1 MEISK
6 LDYPVYTLD
15 NRLLLPAGKR
25 LTPETLD
32 ALIATNKV
40 TSYQVVSFLKDGTV
54 YEDILSL
61 LQKTPYDVIFD
72 EPEKTIAL
80 SLMEKIHFILPVL
93 ESLSYFKEYES
104 YTYRHILIVFAL
116 STIMA
121 RDLLENSE
129 DWIREAMAGT
139 IHDFGKIC
147 VPIQVLKKSD
157 PLTRADRD
165 ILEHHALAGFV
176 LLSYLL
182 QDRRSLAA
190 RVARDHHERGDGSGY
205 PLGISLRD
213 RMVEIIATCDV
224 YDALLSPRPYR
235 LTPYDNR
242 TALEEITEMAHGGKL
257 SWEVVQALVSHNRKD
272 KPHFGDCRV
281 SAEVRGSPPAD
292 SLYGVIVD
300 EDSASSEE

>member
-1 MEISK
+1 MEIPQ

-15 NRLLLPAGKR
+15 NQLLLPAGKR
-25 LTPETLD
+25 LTSETLD
-32 ALIATNKV
+32 ALIATSKV
-40 TSYQVVSFLKDGTV
+40 TSYQALPFLKDGTV
-54 YEDILSL
+54 YQDILRL
-61 LQKTPYDVIFD
+61 LGKPPYHVIFG

-80 SLMEKIHFILPVL
+80 SLMDKIHFIPPVL
-93 ESLSYFKEYES
+93 ESLHYFKEYEP
-104 YTYRHILIVFAL
+104 YTYGHILIVFAL

-157 PLTRADRD
+157 PLTRADRG
-165 ILEHHALAGFV
+165 ILEHHTLAGFV

-182 QDRRSLAA
+182 QDRRSFAGQ
-190 RVARDHHERGDGSGY
+190 VARDHHERRDGSGY

-213 RMVEIIATCDV
+213 RMVEIVAACDV
-224 YDALLSPRPYR
+224 YDALLSQRPYR
-235 LTPYDNR
+235 FTPYDNR

-257 SWEVVQALVSHNRKD
+257 SWEVVQTLVSHSRKD
-272 KPHFGDCRV
+272 KPHFRDCRV
-281 SAEVRGSPPAD
+281 STEIRGSPPAD
-292 SLYGVIVD
+292 SLYGVIID
-300 EDSASSEE
+300 EDSGSSEE

>member
-1 MEISK
+1 
-6 LDYPVYTLD
+6 
-15 NRLLLPAGKR
+15 
-25 LTPETLD
+25 
-32 ALIATNKV
+32 
-40 TSYQVVSFLKDGTV
+40 
-54 YEDILSL
+54 
-61 LQKTPYDVIFD
+61 
-72 EPEKTIAL
+72 
-80 SLMEKIHFILPVL
+80 MEKIHFILPVL

>member
-257 SWEVVQALVSHNRKD
+257 SWEVVQALVSHNRRD

-281 SAEVRGSPPAD
+281 SAEVRGNPPAD
-292 SLYGVIVD
+292 SLYGAIVD
-300 EDSASSEE
+300 EDSTGSEE

>member
-1 MEISK
+1 MEIPQ

-15 NRLLLPAGKR
+15 NRQLLPAGKR
-25 LTPETLD
+25 LTSETLH
-32 ALIATNKV
+32 ALIATSKV
-40 TSYQVVSFLKDGTV
+40 TSYQALPFLKDGTV
-54 YEDILSL
+54 YQDILQL
-61 LQKTPYDVIFD
+61 LQKPPYHVIFG

-80 SLMEKIHFILPVL
+80 SLMEKIHFIPPVL

-147 VPIQVLKKSD
+147 VPIQILKKSD
-157 PLTRADRD
+157 PLTRADRG

-182 QDRRSLAA
+182 RDRRSFPA

-213 RMVEIIATCDV
+213 RMVEIIAACDV

-235 LTPYDNR
+235 RTPYDNR

-257 SWEVVQALVSHNRKD
+257 SWEVVQTLVSHNRRD

>member
-104 YTYRHILIVFAL
+104 YTYRHILIVFAM

-157 PLTRADRD
+157 PLTRADRG

-213 RMVEIIATCDV
+213 RMVEIIAACDV

>member
-1 MEISK
+1 MEIPQ

-15 NRLLLPAGKR
+15 NRQLLPAGKR
-25 LTPETLD
+25 LTSETLD
-32 ALIATNKV
+32 ALIATSKV
-40 TSYQVVSFLKDGTV
+40 TSYQALPFLKDGTV
-54 YEDILSL
+54 YQDILHL
-61 LQKTPYDVIFD
+61 LQKPPYHVVFG

-80 SLMEKIHFILPVL
+80 SLMEKIHFIPPVL
-93 ESLSYFKEYES
+93 ESLHYFKVYES

-139 IHDFGKIC
+139 IQDFGKIC

-157 PLTRADRD
+157 PLTRADTG
-165 ILEHHALAGFV
+165 ILEHHTLAGFV

-182 QDRRSLAA
+182 QDRRSFAGQ
-190 RVARDHHERGDGSGY
+190 VARDHHERRDGSGY

-213 RMVEIIATCDV
+213 RMVEIGAACDV
-224 YDALLSPRPYR
+224 YDALLSQRPYR
-235 LTPYDNR
+235 FTPYDNR

-257 SWEVVQALVSHNRKD
+257 SWEVVQTLVSHSRKD
-272 KPHFGDCRV
+272 KPHFGECRV

-300 EDSASSEE
+300 EDSGSSEE